1 MNFKIKFT
9 LLGETSVGKT
19 SLFYRY
25 IYNKFPENF
34 QSTIG
39 VDSQIKGI
47 EFKGYKINAH
57 IFDTTGQE
65 KFHSITKLYLK
76 NTHGFFLVFD
86 LTNRNSLKGLNNWI
100 EEIKLVNNND
110 IDNNNI
116 IILGNKKDL
125 NDLIVVKDEEIK
137 ELGKNT
143 GFKIIQ
149 TSAKTGEGIKEA
161 LDAMLE
167 LIFGSKSQEEIYNEF
182 IPHYKYKKLINKNE
196 KKNHKDVHCC

>member
-19 SLFYRY
+19 SLFHRY
-25 IYNKFPENF
+25 IYNKFPENY

-57 IFDTTGQE
+57 IFDTAGLE

-76 NTHGFFLVFD
+76 YTHGFFLVFD

-110 IDNNNI
+110 IDNNI

-167 LIFGSKSQEEIYNEF
+167 LIFRNKSQEEIYNEF
-182 IPHYKYKKLINKNE
+182 MPHYKYKKLINKNE
-196 KKNHKDVHCC
+196 TKNTKDVHCC

>member
-1 MNFKIKFT
+1 MNLTIKFI

-19 SLFYRY
+19 SLFYKC

-57 IFDTTGQE
+57 IFDTAGQE
-65 KFHSITKLYLK
+65 KFHSITKLYLR

-86 LTNRNSLKGLNNWI
+86 LTNRNSLNELNNWI
-100 EEIKLVNNND
+100 EEIKSAKNNK
-110 IDNNNI
+110 IDNNI

-125 NDLIVVKDEEIK
+125 NDLIVIKDEEIK
-137 ELGKNT
+137 EFEKNT

-149 TSAKTGEGIKEA
+149 TSAKTGEGINEA
-161 LDAMLE
+161 FDAMLE

-182 IPHYKYKKLINKNE
+182 IPHYKYKKLINKKKK
-196 KKNHKDVHCC
+196 KKNKIAHCC